1 MFFARVNRVTPGM
14 HFLSNVSMPQAGLL
28 ESDADERSVAAA
40 IEGLP
45 PRPRHV
51 PNAVS
56 AVVLFG
62 ARLLAAIFQLRLV
75 DKYWG
80 GGYTGLNALSNQVL
94 LYVTL
99 LELGLSQSATTFLYE
114 PILKRNFPRASG
126 IVLALRHDVRVLSIV
141 GSAVVFPAVA
151 WYAHTIH
158 GALPL
163 GIVTGTLTCIAVT
176 GLLQLT
182 AIHLQVYLNAAEQLD
197 KVNYTFAAGYLLKTA
212 IGLPLAIYW
221 HNYLLLPIAIAVLTL
236 GELISLRIAFQRSFP
251 QFHPV
256 PWRDEARQIRK
267 RASFVIIQRVAGVAY
282 YQSDFIILSIT
293 TSLVM
298 VKDYA
303 KFQYV
308 AAALLSIVGLVASS
322 LTTSVARLRMRQHAE
337 NRRRQYV
344 TAQSAICLIGV
355 VLMVAFWFSAD
366 SVVSLVFGNDTAIE
380 KSAIL
385 LLGVALALNIVKVLD
400 DIFIMAKGAFEIG
413 YWIPAVEVPVY
424 VLTGVVL
431 TRRLG
436 LEGILIASIATN
448 IVVSIGLKGIVLSR
462 PVFDST
468 KLQWYGNRFLS
479 IAKALLAVLPLVCLY
494 ELAQHFLHPTFLR
507 FGVTSLAALGYMVA
521 GVHWLLS
528 RRLRQER
535 SA

>member
-1 MFFARVNRVTPGM
+1 
-14 HFLSNVSMPQAGLL
+14 
-28 ESDADERSVAAA
+28 
-40 IEGLP
+40 
-45 PRPRHV
+45 
-51 PNAVS
+51 
-56 AVVLFG
+56 
-62 ARLLAAIFQLRLV
+62 LRLV

-114 PILKRNFPRASG
+114 PIFKRNSPRVSG
-126 IVLALRHDVRVLSIV
+126 IILALRHDVRLLAIF
-141 GSAVVFPAVA
+141 GSAIVFPAVA

-158 GALPL
+158 GALPS
-163 GIVTGTLTCIAVT
+163 GTVTGTLTCIAAT

-212 IGLPLAIYW
+212 IGLPLAIHW
-221 HNYLLLPIAIAVLTL
+221 HNYVLLPIVIAVLTL
-236 GELISLRIAFQRSFP
+236 GELISLRIAFHRAYP
-251 QFHPV
+251 QFRPA

-267 RASFVIIQRVAGVAY
+267 RAKFVMIQRVAGVAY

-308 AAALLSIVGLVASS
+308 AAALLSIVGLVAMS
-322 LTTSVARLRMRQHAE
+322 LTTSVARLQMRQHAA

-344 TAQSAICLIGV
+344 TAQSAICLIGA

-366 SVVSLVFGNDTAIE
+366 TVVSLAFGIDTAVE

-385 LLGVALALNIVKVLD
+385 LFGVALFLNIVKVVD

-413 YWIPAVEVPVY
+413 YWIPAVEVPTY
-424 VLTGVVL
+424 VLSGVVL
-431 TRRLG
+431 SKWIG

-448 IVVSIGLKGIVLSR
+448 MVISIGLKGVVLSR
-462 PVFDST
+462 PIFDST
-468 KLQWYGNRFLS
+468 KMQWYGNRFLS
-479 IAKALLAVLPLVCLY
+479 IAKALLAVIPLVFLY
-494 ELAQHFLHPTFLR
+494 ELAQQFLHPTFLR
-507 FGVTSLAALGYMVA
+507 FGVTSLLGFGYMVA

-528 RRLRQER
+528 RRLREEH